1 MSRLFFVKA
10 GVAVWSSHL
19 DLMRALMR
27 SFRRAGIDLKHSQG
41 FTPHPELSILMP
53 LSVGV
58 ESQCEIAEF
67 TLAEGCVIPAAE
79 LAARLNP
86 VLPAGLRA
94 LDSYEGGAKAGK
106 LAWLRA
112 RLVLEYD
119 GGMQNTECRMQNE
132 GSGSKDRGSENG
144 GREAGS
150 VGAVI
155 GHPQSAEGSEMQ
167 DAECKMKNEGS
178 GIRDQGS
185 GDGGERILRFAQNDR
200 IEALRELFARTSL
213 VVEKH
218 SKKGDVELDIAPR
231 IRSCSVGAAEPSPAC
246 RGGGPASRPVEG
258 CRPQPTPVGGMQN
271 EGSGIKDQGSENEG
285 ERILRFAQND
295 SLEPVPYGAQNA
307 LTRDEECGFLA
318 PLGMTGGDSVVIEAV
333 VAAQN
338 PTLNPL
344 LLVTAIEKY
353 LPEHKP
359 DFVQCRRLEIYD
371 ADLNVF
377 R

>member
-1 MSRLFFVKA
+1 MSRILFVKE

-67 TLAEGCVIPAAE
+67 TLAEGCDIPAAE
-79 LAARLNP
+79 IAERMNS
-86 VLPAGLRA
+86 VLPAGLHA
-94 LDSYEGGAKAGK
+94 LESYDGGHKAGK

-132 GSGSKDRGSENG
+132 GSGSKDRGSEN
-144 GREAGS
+144 E
-150 VGAVI
+150 
-155 GHPQSAEGSEMQ
+155 
-167 DAECKMKNEGS
+167 
-178 GIRDQGS
+178 
-185 GDGGERILRFAQNDR
+185 GERILRFAQNDSLEPVPYGAQNDR
-200 IEALRELFARTSL
+200 MEALRELFARPSL

-218 SKKGDVELDIAPR
+218 SKKGDVELDIAPM
-231 IRSCSVGAAEPSPAC
+231 IQSCSVEAAETSPAC
-246 RGGGPASRPVEG
+246 RGGEPALRPVEG
-258 CRPQPTPVGGMQN
+258 CCPQPAEASEMQNAECRMQN
-271 EGSGIKDQGSENEG
+271 EGAGSKDRGSENEG

-318 PLGMTGGDSVVIEAV
+318 PLGMTDGNSVVIEAV

-359 DFVQCRRLEIYD
+359 DHVVCRRLEIYD
-371 ADLNVF
+371 GDGNVF

>member
-1 MSRLFFVKA
+1 MSRLFFVKE

-67 TLAEGCVIPAAE
+67 TLAEGCDVPASE
-79 LAARLNP
+79 IAARMNP
-86 VLPAGLRA
+86 VLPAGIRA
-94 LDSYEGGAKAGK
+94 LESYDGGQKAGK
-106 LAWLRA
+106 LTWLRA
-112 RLVLEYD
+112 RLVLEY
-119 GGMQNTECRMQNE
+119 E
-132 GSGSKDRGSENG
+132 GSGVCASGCRDGSQPS
-144 GREAGS
+144 AAPCS
-150 VGAVI
+150 VA
-155 GHPQSAEGSEMQ
+155 AM
-167 DAECKMKNEGS
+167 
-178 GIRDQGS
+178 

-200 IEALRELFARTSL
+200 VEALRKLFAQPSL
-213 VVEKH
+213 IVEKH
-218 SKKGDVELDIAPR
+218 SKKGDVETDIAPM
-231 IRSCSVGAAEPSPAC
+231 IRECSVGTAETSPAC

-258 CRPQPTPVGGMQN
+258 CCPQPAPAGGMQN
-271 EGSGIKDQGSENEG
+271 EGSGIRDQGSGTVGGGAFDAPPTSEQASAAPCSVAASGDGG

-295 SLEPVPYGAQNA
+295 RGE
-307 LTRDEECGFLA
+307 T
-318 PLGMTGGDSVVIEAV
+318 VVIEAV

-359 DFVQCRRLEIYD
+359 EHVVCRRLEIYD
-371 ADLNVF
+371 ADMNPF